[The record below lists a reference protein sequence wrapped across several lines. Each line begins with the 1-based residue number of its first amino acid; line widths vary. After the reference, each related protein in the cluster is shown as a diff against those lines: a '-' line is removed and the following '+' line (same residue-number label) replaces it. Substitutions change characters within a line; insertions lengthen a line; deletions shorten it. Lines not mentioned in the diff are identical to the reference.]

1 MRKLIYA
8 LSLVFAIAGADAA
21 MAATSPTE
29 VPGATT
35 VDAAAAKQLFDKG
48 VPFVD
53 VRSNADWDAGRV
65 PGAHHLELKSG
76 FSADTLAK
84 VVAKDAE
91 VVIYCNGESCLRSS
105 EACAK
110 AAGWGFSKLYYFRD
124 GLPAWQS
131 AGFPVE

>member
-8 LSLVFAIAGADAA
+8 LSMVFALVGADAA
-21 MAATSPTE
+21 TAATSPME
-29 VPGATT
+29 VPGAKTI
-35 VDAAAAKQLFDKG
+35 DAAAAKQMFDKG

-65 PGAHHLELKSG
+65 PGAHHLELKTG
-76 FSADTLAK
+76 YSAETLGK
-84 VVAKDAE
+84 VVAKDSE
-91 VVIYCNGESCLRSS
+91 VVIYCNGESCMRSS

-110 AAGWGFSKLYYFRD
+110 AAGWGFTKLYYFRD

-131 AGFPVE
+131 AGYPVE